1 MSKSSITLR
10 HSKKAFALLFTL
22 VAGAVLIYA
31 GNNVTTKNNSVAS
44 SLNSAHKILKVVD
57 GDTAEV
63 DIYGQKRTV
72 RFIGMDTPEV
82 VDPRKTVQC
91 FGREASSKGHE
102 LLEGKSVQLE
112 YDPVVGE
119 IDKYGRTL
127 AYVILPSG
135 EMYNQKMIAEGYAHE
150 YTYQSQV
157 YKYQTQFKVAQ
168 NAAEAGQL
176 GLWNPST
183 CNGDTKQAAK

>member
-1 MSKSSITLR
+1 MKPIR
-10 HSKKAFALLFTL
+10 SKKIFTLLFTV

-31 GNNVTTKNNSVAS
+31 GKNATTKNNSVAS
-44 SLNSAHKILKVVD
+44 SPSGTHRIIKVVD
-57 GDTAEV
+57 GDTAE
-63 DIYGQKRTV
+63 IEINGQKRTV

-91 FGREASSKGHE
+91 FGREASKKGHE

-112 YDPVVGE
+112 YDSVVGE
-119 IDKYGRTL
+119 VDKYGRTL

-135 EMYNQKMIAEGYAHE
+135 EIYNQKMIAEGYAHE

-157 YKYQTQFKVAQ
+157 YKYQAQFKAAQ
-168 NAAEAGQL
+168 QSAEAGQL
-176 GLWNPST
+176 GLWSPST
-183 CNGDTKQAAK
+183 CNGDTKQGAK

>member
-1 MSKSSITLR
+1 MRPIR
-10 HSKKAFALLFTL
+10 SKKIFTLLFTL

-31 GNNVTTKNNSVAS
+31 GKNATTKNSIVAS
-44 SLNSAHKILKVVD
+44 SPAGTHRIIKVVD
-57 GDTAEV
+57 GDTAEI
-63 DIYGQKRTV
+63 DINGQKRTV

-91 FGREASSKGHE
+91 FGKEASAKGHE
-102 LLEGKSVQLE
+102 LLEGKSVKLE

-119 IDKYGRTL
+119 SDKYGRLL
-127 AYVILPSG
+127 AYIILPSG
-135 EMYNQKMIAEGYAHE
+135 EIYNQKMIADGYAHE

-157 YKYQTQFKVAQ
+157 YKYQAQFKEVQ
-168 NAAEAGQL
+168 KSAEAGQL
-176 GLWNPST
+176 GLWSPNT